1 MFLNQLEKIPNIL
14 VVGDLMLDRYWFGA
28 VDRISPEAPVPV
40 LSAERTDVRAGGAA
54 NVAMN
59 LAELGANTSL
69 LSVIG
74 DDDAGRTATDLL
86 GSAGVNRH
94 LHLDQAMNT
103 TEKLRII
110 SRQQHLLRVDFE
122 HHPSPEVLERCALD
136 YQQLVRT
143 ADVVVLSDYGKGGLG
158 SVQAMIELARGRGL
172 PVVVDPKG
180 SEYGNYRGATVVTPN
195 LQEYELVVGAWQSE
209 AEMSEMA
216 AILLAKHG
224 LSQLLVTRGAGGMTL
239 FRLDEPPLSFPAKTQ
254 EVYDVTGAGDTVAAV
269 VAMGLAMAASW
280 SDVLSVANAAAGVVV
295 GKLGTAVA
303 TLEEIKTFLGRR

>member
-122 HHPSPEVLERCALD
+122 QNPSTEVLERCALD
-136 YQQLVRT
+136 YQQLIST
-143 ADVVVLSDYGKGGLG
+143 ADVVVLSDYGKGGLAP
-158 SVQAMIELARGRGL
+158 VQAMIELAKSSLEQVRSQHATFSSSLIHHVSLAARRLNVL
-172 PVVVDPKG
+172 PK
-180 SEYGNYRGATVVTPN
+180 
-195 LQEYELVVGAWQSE
+195 
-209 AEMSEMA
+209 
-216 AILLAKHG
+216 LLCCDQKNM
-224 LSQLLVTRGAGGMTL
+224 R
-239 FRLDEPPLSFPAKTQ
+239 
-254 EVYDVTGAGDTVAAV
+254 
-269 VAMGLAMAASW
+269 
-280 SDVLSVANAAAGVVV
+280 
-295 GKLGTAVA
+295 
-303 TLEEIKTFLGRR
+303 

>member
-1 MFLNQLEKIPNIL
+1 
-14 VVGDLMLDRYWFGA
+14 MLDRYWFGA

-59 LAELGANTSL
+59 LAELGANTNL

-86 GSAGVNRH
+86 GAVGVNGH
-94 LHLDQAMNT
+94 LHLDQGMKT

-122 HHPSPEVLERCALD
+122 ENPSTEVLERCALD
-136 YQQLVRT
+136 YQQLVST

-158 SVQAMIELARGRGL
+158 SVQAMIELARDLDL
-172 PVVVDPKG
+172 PIVVDPKG
-180 SEYGNYRGATVVTPN
+180 SEYANYRGATVVTPN
-195 LQEYELVVGAWQSE
+195 LKEYELVVGTWQSE
-209 AEMSEMA
+209 EEMGEKA
-216 AILLAKHG
+216 GALLVEHG
-224 LSQLLVTRGAGGMTL
+224 LSHLLVTRGAGGMTL
-239 FRLDEPPLSFPAKTQ
+239 FRLDETPLSLPARTQ

-269 VAMGLAMAASW
+269 VAMGLALAAPW
-280 SDVLSVANAAAGVVV
+280 PDVLSVANAAAGVVV

-303 TLEEIKTFLGRR
+303 TIEEIKTILGRL